1 VWSLNPIRRTAL
13 FFYLLLAVLLGT
25 VVAWPAPNV
34 TMAVATPQSD
44 AVLTNPQS
52 LIYLHNSFRNSWR
65 QYLFDRG
72 FGLVLDTE
80 IQKTFLRE
88 EYKRSFEFNN
98 LIPAYLHTAPEAAGK
113 TEKNQVVGQAGKTKE
128 AEIAAVAGKAEETG
142 KLEGAPK
149 SQTESSA
156 AAAGKTEMTAPPPP
170 KYQARVGIII
180 DDVGA
185 SMETMDEF
193 LKIDAPLAWSI
204 LPFTTFARECAL
216 LGKEHG
222 YEIMLHLPLEPIND
236 QEDPGPGLIRRSY
249 CENQIINQFILDLLG
264 VPGAIG
270 VNNHMGSA
278 GTADYRLMLV
288 LMSELKKRN
297 LFFIDSLTTYR
308 SVGDKCAA
316 LYRVPMAKR
325 NVFID
330 NEADMAS
337 KLSALGELLQQALK
351 YGTAIGI
358 GHARKGTGEAIFAML
373 PQFAAAG
380 VEIVPVSQLVTNEH
394 NLTKK

>member
-1 VWSLNPIRRTAL
+1 MWSLNSIRRTAL
-13 FFYLLLAVLLGT
+13 FFYLLLGVLLGT
-25 VVAWPAPNV
+25 VVAWPAPNG
-34 TMAVATPQSD
+34 TMAVATPHSD
-44 AVLTNPQS
+44 AVFTNPQS
-52 LIYLHNSFRNSWR
+52 LIDLHNSFRNFWR
-65 QYLFDRG
+65 QSLFDRG
-72 FGLVLDTE
+72 FGSVIDPE
-80 IQKTFLRE
+80 IQKTFRRE

-98 LIPAYLHTAPEAAGK
+98 LIPTYLHTVPEAARK
-113 TEKNQVVGQAGKTKE
+113 TEKNEDAGQAGKTEE
-128 AEIAAVAGKAEETG
+128 AEI
-142 KLEGAPK
+142 
-149 SQTESSA
+149 A
-156 AAAGKTEMTAPPPP
+156 AAAGKTEESDKLEETSKSKAESGAAANGKTEITASSQTN
-170 KYQARVGIII
+170 YQARVGIII

-185 SMETMDEF
+185 SMETMNEF

-204 LPFTTFARECAL
+204 LPFTPFARESAL
-216 LGKEHG
+216 LGKERG
-222 YEIMLHLPLEPIND
+222 YEIMLHLPLEPLSD

-249 CENQIINQFILDLLG
+249 CENQIINQFTLDLLE

-288 LMSELKKRN
+288 LISEIKKRN

-330 NEADMAS
+330 NETDMAS

-358 GHARKGTGEAIFAML
+358 GHARKGTGEAIFTML

-380 VEIVPVSQLVTNEH
+380 VEIVPVSQLV
-394 NLTKK
+394 K